1 MVYVLYVLMIIAW
14 TEKYRP
20 ETLSDIIGNYKAV
33 TELKKWA
40 ENWNVH
46 KKTAII
52 YGPPG
57 IGKTSA
63 AYALANDMGWET
75 IELNASEQRTADI
88 IQKIVG
94 SAAQTGTFGGTS
106 GRRLI
111 ILDEADNIYGDV
123 DRGGVKAIM
132 EMVKKTNQPIVLI
145 ANEYYDMSKMLRGS
159 CKPIPFRGVQSRSI
173 IPLLRRICHDE
184 EVDCDEEAIELIG
197 TKASDVRS
205 AINDLQAIAQGRK
218 KLHIEDVV
226 IGIRDTKESIF
237 NVMKE
242 IFKGSDPMKAL
253 YASYTL
259 DENPEDFIHWIDENL
274 PREYKG
280 KDLAKGFE
288 SLSRADVFLGRV
300 RRRQNYSLWKYA
312 GEMMTCGVQA
322 AKSKKHHGYVPYKP
336 PTIWRKM
343 GQVKSVRVV
352 RDSIAA
358 KIGKQCHVS
367 QRYARS
373 ELIPFLKMILKKKK
387 SAIGVSAMLDLNQ
400 NEIAFLLGTKAGTKS
415 DATIQSIHDAAQK
428 RIMQATE
435 HSIETFG
442 GF

>member
-1 MVYVLYVLMIIAW
+1 MYFMMIAW

-20 ETLSDIIGNYKAV
+20 ETLSDIIGNDKAV

-40 ENWNVH
+40 ENWGID
-46 KKTAII
+46 KKTAIL

-63 AYALANDMGWET
+63 AYALANDMAWET
-75 IELNASEQRTADI
+75 IELNASEQRTAAI
-88 IQKIVG
+88 IQKIAG
-94 SAAQTGTFGGTS
+94 SAAQTGTFLGGAS

-123 DRGGVKAIM
+123 DQGGVKAIT
-132 EMVKKTNQPIVLI
+132 ELIKKTHQPIVLI
-145 ANEYYDMSKMLRGS
+145 ANEYYDMSKTLRGL
-159 CKPIPFRGVQSRSI
+159 CKPIQFRGVQSRSI
-173 IPLLRRICHDE
+173 IPLLLRICHDE
-184 EVDCDEEAIELIG
+184 GIDCDDEAIELIG
-197 TKASDVRS
+197 TRAGDVRS

-218 KLHIEDVV
+218 KIHIEDVV
-226 IGIRDTKESIF
+226 TGIRDTKESIF

-242 IFKGSDPMKAL
+242 IFKGSDPKRAL
-253 YASYTL
+253 YASYAL

-274 PREYKG
+274 PQEYKG
-280 KDLAKGFE
+280 EELAKGFE
-288 SLSRADVFLGRV
+288 FLSRSDVFLGRV
-300 RRRQNYSLWKYA
+300 RRRQNYGLWKYA

-322 AKSKKHHGYVPYKP
+322 ARSKKHHGYVSYKS

-343 GQVKSVRVV
+343 GQSKSVRAV
-352 RDSIAA
+352 RDSIAT
-358 KIGKQCHVS
+358 KIGKHCHVS

-373 ELIPFLKMILKKKK
+373 ELIPFLKMIFKKKE
-387 SAIGVSAMLDLNQ
+387 SAIGISAMMDLNQ
-400 NEIAFLLGTKAGTKS
+400 NEIAFLLGTNS
-415 DATIQSIHDAAQK
+415 NIQSIHDAAQK

-435 HSIETFG
+435 HSVETFW